1 MITQIEIDGFK
12 TFRDF
17 KVELAPFQVIVGANG
32 SGKSNLFDA
41 LHLLSR
47 LAEVDIRVAFQEIR
61 GDPHALFT
69 LLPNGQRVPQMRLA
83 VELMVDR
90 KVQDGLGGEAELAN
104 TRLRYEIAMTQQ
116 TDERGLEQLYITHE
130 SLKSIPAYEDT
141 WGRKHGVMSQDTALS
156 FSNSKP
162 TMFIT
167 TERITGAVLETSTSK
182 SDHPE
187 EMIHLSREGQ
197 KGRRVFSVKQFHN
210 SVLSSAVSTD
220 LPYAYAVRQEM
231 RSWKF
236 LNLDPKELRKPG
248 SMNATPFL
256 TREGANLPTMLVRM
270 QTEDA
275 FAMTGVSLDM
285 ANLVPGILNIKTEK
299 NVAQAEYDVLAET
312 DDGLSLSAN
321 NLSDGTLRLLALA
334 TLRNDAQLHGVL
346 CLEEPENGVHPLH
359 LKNTARLL
367 REMATDFNNPLL
379 AGQPM
384 RQLLITTHS
393 SAFISQPAVI
403 DSLLLAFTVKRVGEI
418 HITRMEPVV
427 TPESQIEK
435 VPARERT
442 MEVYTID
449 TVKQYLQQDTLS
461 EASSQLEK
469 ARMMT
474 DVER

>member
-1 MITQIEIDGFK
+1 
-12 TFRDF
+12 
-17 KVELAPFQVIVGANG
+17 
-32 SGKSNLFDA
+32 
-41 LHLLSR
+41 
-47 LAEVDIRVAFQEIR
+47 
-61 GDPHALFT
+61 
-69 LLPNGQRVPQMRLA
+69 
-83 VELMVDR
+83 
-90 KVQDGLGGEAELAN
+90 
-104 TRLRYEIAMTQQ
+104 
-116 TDERGLEQLYITHE
+116 
-130 SLKSIPAYEDT
+130 
-141 WGRKHGVMSQDTALS
+141 
-156 FSNSKP
+156 
-162 TMFIT
+162 
-167 TERITGAVLETSTSK
+167 
-182 SDHPE
+182 
-187 EMIHLSREGQ
+187 
-197 KGRRVFSVKQFHN
+197 
-210 SVLSSAVSTD
+210 
-220 LPYAYAVRQEM
+220 M

-359 LKNTARLL
+359 LKNMARLL